1 MLSPAEP
8 SGWARVPADNPVV
21 METLPGLESVPEAL
35 AMVQARDTW
44 GKITVRVGERP
55 AASRL

>member
-1 MLSPAEP
+1 M
-8 SGWARVPADNPVV
+8 PADNPVV